1 MLSGKEL
8 GQAIELAINKKIS
21 SGAIKT
27 KAEVARHFKI
37 KPPSIHDWIK
47 KGSISKDKLPELWN
61 YFSDVAGPEHWGLKE
76 IPAME
81 RAKPHQDNT
90 LENNQIHD
98 AYLLA
103 TEERR
108 AVVDFLLS
116 VNSAEPAWVDSDV
129 RAYVNA
135 LDAKS
140 RHWLNES
147 KLDGSKA
154 KPKKTGT

>member
-76 IPAME
+76 LPVLESTA
-81 RAKPHQDNT
+81 PNQDSQP
-90 LENNQIHD
+90 EVNQIYD
-98 AYLLA
+98 AYLQS

-108 AVVDFLLS
+108 VVVDFLLS
-116 VNSAEPAWVDSDV
+116 QDAAAPTWVDSDV
-129 RAYVNA
+129 RAYINA
-135 LDAKS
+135 LDSKA
-140 RHWLNES
+140 RHWLSENRINDN
-147 KLDGSKA
+147 KK
-154 KPKKTGT
+154 KPNKTGT

>member
-8 GQAIELAINKKIS
+8 GHAIELAINKKIS

-76 IPAME
+76 LPALE
-81 RAKPHQDNT
+81 GVTPDQDNQPKVNR
-90 LENNQIHD
+90 LYD
-98 AYLLA
+98 AYLQS

-108 AVVDFLLS
+108 VVIDFLLS
-116 VNSAEPAWVDSDV
+116 LNATDPAWVDSDV

-135 LDAKS
+135 LDSKT
-140 RHWLNES
+140 RHWLSENRVNDN
-147 KLDGSKA
+147 KK